1 MRRQGTSLTVDSDIA
16 CGGHADTDERQD
28 RLVPLQFA
36 HARFINLDC
45 LKLAGGEILFHVVR
59 AAAQKQKREDAD
71 CAVYASPAG
80 WGALPPLSAG
90 LPECGQ
96 EGAQFRL
103 RNRVNK

>member
-1 MRRQGTSLTVDSDIA
+1 LQGFWGMLEAALLPAT
-16 CGGHADTDERQD
+16 
-28 RLVPLQFA
+28 F
-36 HARFINLDC
+36 
-45 LKLAGGEILFHVVR
+45 R